1 MRLRPRN
8 GAHPAHIC
16 TGTGLTPPA
25 SAPGLGPTPPASA
38 PGLGAPPA
46 TSAPETWSPAPI
58 RTRTTQRADSGRAS
72 GPCAH
77 CASAGTVASCLSIGA
92 ENYAEWREAEKQ
104 QFLVGLLGG
113 GGAAGGAA
121 ESAEWAAAWSSTAH
135 APEVANVIDTFK
147 MLRELPREAV
157 RAAHGAACRIML
169 RHVVPG
175 FRLRELPR
183 DMNRTEWAH
192 PWSHLHRD
200 WAHPG
205 HICTGTDFAAGRRCG
220 RVGLLQMWQG

>member
-1 MRLRPRN
+1 MRPLRP
-8 GAHPAHIC
+8 
-16 TGTGLTPPA
+16 
-25 SAPGLGPTPPASA
+25 
-38 PGLGAPPA
+38 
-46 TSAPETWSPAPI
+46 W
-58 RTRTTQRADSGRAS
+58 
-72 GPCAH
+72 
-77 CASAGTVASCLSIGA
+77 AGTVASCPSIGA

-192 PWSHLHRD
+192 PC
-200 WAHPG
+200 
-205 HICTGTDFAAGRRCG
+205 HICTGTALAL
-220 RVGLLQMWQG
+220 VTSAPGLGSPRPHLHRD